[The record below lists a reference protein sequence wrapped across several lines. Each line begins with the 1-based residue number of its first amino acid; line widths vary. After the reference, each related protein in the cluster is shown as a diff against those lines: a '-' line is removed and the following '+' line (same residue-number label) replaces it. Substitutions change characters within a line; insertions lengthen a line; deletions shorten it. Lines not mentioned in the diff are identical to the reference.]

1 MFRGLLE
8 KTLLAISRYDTI
20 DSGFEVKV
28 TLFLWSSMILLL
40 LEVAKAF
47 FNLVYGTEISVVSS

>member
-8 KTLLAISRYDTI
+8 KTLLAIFRYDTI